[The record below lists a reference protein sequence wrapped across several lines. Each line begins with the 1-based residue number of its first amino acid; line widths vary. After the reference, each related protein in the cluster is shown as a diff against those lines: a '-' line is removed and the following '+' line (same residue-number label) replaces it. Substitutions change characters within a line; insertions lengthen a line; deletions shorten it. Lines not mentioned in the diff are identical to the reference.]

1 MLKNIVDMVKQ
12 NITSKYPSKRANDLE
27 KMVNDIQGGKAL
39 VEYSIW
45 SKVVRSMFSGAHAEM
60 IISYLKLKGNNQ
72 QASEVAST
80 NMSKTS
86 TVSFKTDLRAE
97 DRKKNS
103 TMHQRGR
110 SRESR
115 SKYLSKSSSAIINL
129 TPKVAFHDLCD
140 VILNDQLSE
149 HIRFLRKFMDL
160 FK

>member
-1 MLKNIVDMVKQ
+1 MID
-12 NITSKYPSKRANDLE
+12 
-27 KMVNDIQGGKAL
+27 DIQGGKTL
-39 VEYSIW
+39 VEYSVW
-45 SKVVRSMFSGAHAEM
+45 SKVVRSMFAGSHAEM

-72 QASEVAST
+72 QASEVES
-80 NMSKTS
+80 NNMSKKSNMMSKTS
-86 TVSFKTDLRAE
+86 VVSFKTDLRAE
-97 DRKKNS
+97 DKKKNA

>member
-1 MLKNIVDMVKQ
+1 M
-12 NITSKYPSKRANDLE
+12 
-27 KMVNDIQGGKAL
+27 L
-39 VEYSIW
+39 VEYSIS
-45 SKVVRSMFSGAHAEM
+45 SKVVRSMFTGSHAEM

-72 QASEVAST
+72 QSPEVAST

-86 TVSFKTDLRAE
+86 CVSFKTDKRAE
-97 DRKKNS
+97 DRNKNS
-103 TMHQRGR
+103 NMHQRGR

>member
-115 SKYLSKSSSAIINL
+115 SKYLSSQA
-129 TPKVAFHDLCD
+129 A
-140 VILNDQLSE
+140 Q
-149 HIRFLRKFMDL
+149 
-160 FK
+160 

>member
-103 TMHQRGR
+103 TCIKEDAL
-110 SRESR
+110 ESLEA
-115 SKYLSKSSSAIINL
+115 STSQSQA
-129 TPKVAFHDLCD
+129 A
-140 VILNDQLSE
+140 Q
-149 HIRFLRKFMDL
+149 
-160 FK
+160 